1 MTIINKM
8 INIKINFL
16 IREASTVEIKDD
28 EVVREPETEIEDGEL
43 KKNPE
48 HKTLLTTEEEL
59 YLKLLLEKTGKEKGS
74 SSNG

>member
-28 EVVREPETEIEDGEL
+28 EVVREPEPEDGEL